1 VSFRPAG
8 EEERKLIEE
17 ALRQGKLVVVTGLK
31 DAKVSIEPKDKV
43 LVIVR
48 R

>member
-1 VSFRPAG
+1 MPT

-17 ALRQGKLVVVTGLK
+17 ALKQGKLVVLTGLS
-31 DAKVSIEPKDKV
+31 DAKISVEPKEKV

-48 R
+48 K